1 MLTLERLSIGY
12 RSRRN
17 ETVLASDISLELREG
32 ELVCLLG
39 PNGAGKSTLMRTV
52 AGMQPALAGR
62 VLVDGDDIHSMPA
75 RERARRLSVVLTER
89 VEAGLLT
96 AYALVGLG
104 RYPHINWS
112 GKLSDHDHEVITKCI
127 ERVGA
132 EHLAHRYV
140 GDLSDGERQRVMMAR
155 ALAQEPRLMVLDEI
169 TAFLDLPRRVD
180 AMRLLRRVV
189 RGTRRAVLLSTHDL
203 ELALRAADRVWLLPH
218 GGPLATGA
226 PEDLVLSG
234 AFEAAFA
241 SEGVDF
247 DRARGEFQV
256 HRHFVGEVELVGD
269 GLARYWT
276 ARTLEREGVHVWE
289 GDGRAPPIRVVVPDG
304 EGGEWSVSGGGAP
317 VSHPRLYDLAQDL
330 RARFQSLAR
339 EASEAS
345 R

>member
-12 RSRRN
+12 RSRHN
-17 ETVLASDISLELREG
+17 ETVVASDISLELHEG

-39 PNGAGKSTLMRTV
+39 PNGAGKSTLMRTI
-52 AGMQPALAGR
+52 AGMQPALGGR
-62 VLVDGDDIHSMPA
+62 VLVDGEDIHLIPA
-75 RERARRLSVVLTER
+75 RERAKRLSVVLTER

-104 RYPHINWS
+104 RYPHTNWS
-112 GKLSDHDHEVITKCI
+112 GKLSSHDHNVIQECI

-132 EHLAHRYV
+132 EDLVHRYV
-140 GDLSDGERQRVMMAR
+140 SDLSDGERQRVMMAR

-169 TAFLDLPRRVD
+169 TAFLDLPHRVD

-189 RGTRRAVLLSTHDL
+189 RETDRAVLLSTHDL
-203 ELALRAADRVWLLPH
+203 ELALRAADRVWLLSK
-218 GGPLATGA
+218 GGQLTTGA

-247 DRARGEFQV
+247 DRARGAFQV

-276 ARTLEREGVHVWE
+276 ARTLEREGVYVWD
-289 GDGRAPPIRVVVPDG
+289 GDGRAPPIRVVVPVR

-317 VSHPRLYDLAQDL
+317 VRHPRLYDLAQEL
-330 RARFQSLAR
+330 RTRFQSVKP
-339 EASEAS
+339 
-345 R
+345 